1 MAKKPAKSAK
11 KTTKKVAKK
20 PAAKK
25 TAAKKTAAKKTVAKK
40 TAKKPAKK
48 VAKKAPAKK
57 VSAKK
62 AAPAK
67 PASKARV
74 PTKPRNGST
83 LSYTQTEF
91 VENIRAFCGLDK
103 KSEAKEI
110 VEDIA
115 AFVMGSLRKGYK
127 IPLMGLGKLYVRES
141 KARQGRNPATGEVI
155 NIPKRKRV
163 KFTAAKALK
172 ERVL

>member
-1 MAKKPAKSAK
+1 MAKKPAKLAK
-11 KTTKKVAKK
+11 K
-20 PAAKK
+20 
-25 TAAKKTAAKKTVAKK
+25 
-40 TAKKPAKK
+40 AKK
-48 VAKKAPAKK
+48 VAKKVAKPAKKAPAK
-57 VSAKK
+57 SAKMV
-62 AAPAK
+62 ATA
-67 PASKARV
+67 ASKARV
-74 PTKPRNGST
+74 STKPRNTST
-83 LSYTQTEF
+83 LSYTQSEF
-91 VENIRAFCGLDK
+91 VENVRAFCGLTK
-103 KSEAKEI
+103 RSQAREL

-115 AFVMGSLRKGYK
+115 SFVMDSLKRGYK